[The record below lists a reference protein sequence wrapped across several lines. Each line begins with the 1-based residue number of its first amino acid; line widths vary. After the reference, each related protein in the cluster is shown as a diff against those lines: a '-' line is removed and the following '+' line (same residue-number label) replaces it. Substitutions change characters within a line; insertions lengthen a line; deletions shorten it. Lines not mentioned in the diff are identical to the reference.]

1 LAGPDVLAS
10 RPRQRRADAAGP
22 AGHLRSPGSARRPC
36 PPGVTSHR
44 ADQPGRAVPGH
55 IAASSCCASRQIT
68 DHVDKESDGGPRGVT
83 DQPRLP
89 AWPGAP

>member
-36 PPGVTSHR
+36 PPRCDQSPRWSAGPCRPRPHR
-44 ADQPGRAVPGH
+44 RIVLLCLSP
-55 IAASSCCASRQIT
+55 
-68 DHVDKESDGGPRGVT
+68 DHRPR
-83 DQPRLP
+83 R
-89 AWPGAP
+89 

>member
-36 PPGVTSHR
+36 PPGV
-44 ADQPGRAVPGH
+44 
-55 IAASSCCASRQIT
+55 
-68 DHVDKESDGGPRGVT
+68 
-83 DQPRLP
+83 
-89 AWPGAP
+89 

>member
-68 DHVDKESDGGPRGVT
+68 DHVDKKATADHVALQISPGYPPGPV
-83 DQPRLP
+83 PL
-89 AWPGAP
+89 